1 MTLQDASPRPR
12 SASTTKQD
20 RSLRLDQ
27 LTHAIALR
35 FGESGALWELYVP
48 DTHVTLDS
56 VRLTIREFGSV
67 RGAEASVLVPW
78 STYEEARDWLRCLP
92 DGYPR
97 QADAEPALIALREVF
112 APLAAALCF
121 SHAT

>member
-1 MTLQDASPRPR
+1 M
-12 SASTTKQD
+12 
-20 RSLRLDQ
+20 LRLDQ
-27 LTHAIALR
+27 LTYAIVLR
-35 FGESGALWELYVP
+35 FGGSGSLWELHVP
-48 DTHVTLDS
+48 DMHVMLDS

-78 STYEEARDWLRCLP
+78 STYEEARDWLRCIP

-97 QADAEPALIALREVF
+97 QSEAEPALMALREAF

-121 SHAT
+121 CPAT